1 MLRASLERKALGKAG
16 VGWIAVMA
24 WICLRAALFKSSKF
38 MIQQLCG
45 RLGKDHIKSIVRVEK
60 SVAQEALILN
70 LVFSQTLRAFVRY

>member
-1 MLRASLERKALGKAG
+1 M
-16 VGWIAVMA
+16 M
-24 WICLRAALFKSSKF
+24 
-38 MIQQLCG
+38 QQLCG